1 MLYTSV
7 LVSKSP
13 FSDTLFFH
21 PFFNTDKGL
30 HALVYDINTGN
41 ETWEWV
47 NLKEVIM
54 ISVFLLVFLT
64 FDGRTEDDAAS

>member
-1 MLYTSV
+1 MFPS
-7 LVSKSP
+7 
-13 FSDTLFFH
+13 FII
-21 PFFNTDKGL
+21 DKGR

-54 ISVFLLVFLT
+54 ISVFLLVLFT
-64 FDGRTEDDAAS
+64 FHSSAEDDAAS